1 MTNPRVYS
9 YRRFSSGRQATGHSL
24 ERQTAL
30 ARAWCNE
37 RNLELDDTLVV
48 SDLGVSAFTG
58 KNASHGALS
67 LFLAAAKNNKV
78 PTGSILLVE
87 SLDRIS
93 RNSVPDAM
101 ALLTSI
107 VRSGIRVVS
116 MIDDKEWNNE
126 SINDTMSFMYSVM
139 LFSRAHEES
148 STKSKR
154 VRAAHMKKRE
164 AGLPVISGGH
174 GPGWARPSEDNQS
187 WVLDKVKA
195 ASVKKVFEM
204 AIAGKGGIAIA
215 RQANTEEWPLPW
227 RKRANTNTRWEHTG
241 VSRILRDRRVLGEY
255 QPKRMFEGNLV
266 FDGEPVKN
274 YFPQIIADELW
285 YLAQSALAGRTGP
298 VRIRGIKADIFAGLL
313 YCKCG
318 ERLDRKSPTTRGYP
332 RYYCLGRNAG
342 VSSCSAL
349 SEAALIEHA
358 LPWLVAAEY
367 PAFSP
372 DLIAKATRDSLAQ
385 AEAKNK
391 DVAVRISRLLD
402 TLEGSGH
409 SPILL
414 GRLAEL
420 DKEKIATEGEIQNLR
435 AVLADVKQGVPA
447 FGVSIAHEAALAVKD
462 KSAVEARH
470 RISSSIAQVV
480 SKIIWNDPFVDFRM
494 KQGGSIVFKV
504 PDTMLKRTK
513 RKDKKSLD

>member
-1 MTNPRVYS
+1 
-9 YRRFSSGRQATGHSL
+9 
-24 ERQTAL
+24 
-30 ARAWCNE
+30 
-37 RNLELDDTLVV
+37 VV
-48 SDLGVSAFTG
+48 SDLGVSAFNG
-58 KNASHGALS
+58 KNATHGALAG
-67 LFLAAAKNNKV
+67 FLLAAKNKKV
-78 PTGSILLVE
+78 PAGSILLVE
-87 SLDRIS
+87 SLDRLS
-93 RNSVPDAM
+93 RNSVSDAIE
-101 ALLTSI
+101 LLTSI

-116 MIDDKEWNNE
+116 MIDNKEWNNE
-126 SINDTMSFMYSVM
+126 TINDMMSFMFSVM
-139 LFSRAHEES
+139 LFARAHEES
-148 STKSKR
+148 ATKSKR
-154 VRAAHMKKRE
+154 VRAAFMKKRE

-187 WVLDKVKA
+187 WLLDKVKA
-195 ASVKKVFEM
+195 ESVKKVFQM
-204 AIAGKGGIAIA
+204 ATAGKGGIAIA
-215 RQANTEEWPLPW
+215 RLANLEEWPLPW

-255 QPKRMFEGNLV
+255 QPKRMLEGNLV

-274 YFPQIIADELW
+274 YYPKIITDDLW

-313 YCKCG
+313 YCKCE
-318 ERLDRKSPTTRGYP
+318 ERLDRKSPTSRGYP

-342 VSSCSAL
+342 VSSCNPL
-349 SEAALIEHA
+349 SEAALVEHA

-367 PAFSP
+367 AAFSP

-385 AEAKNK
+385 AEAKK
-391 DVAVRISRLLD
+391 EDIGVRISRLIA
-402 TLEGSGH
+402 TLEESGP

-420 DKEKIATEGEIQNLR
+420 DKEKIATEGEIQNFR

-447 FGVSIAHEAALAVKD
+447 FGISIAHEAALAVKN

-480 SKIIWNDPFVDFRM
+480 SKIIWNDPFVDFRL
-494 KQGGSIVFKV
+494 KDGSSIVYKV
-504 PDTMLKRTK
+504 PDTVLKRTK
-513 RKDKKSLD
+513 RKDRKILD